1 MTVYASKPEFNIREK
16 LKELDGKQDK
26 LLTRPGFLLT
36 MGTATFSPATGFQ
49 NLTDWQ
55 GTGVNFF
62 STTIFDQGGNCN
74 NGKFIAPYAGLYHFN
89 FKLQV
94 SYSSGYMYSYIYVN
108 GGDITSVSCQFY
120 QNNNVNTLSFT
131 YAAKEGDFFEP
142 YIQNNYSGGT
152 AAGGLFSGHYIG

>member
-1 MTVYASKPEFNIREK
+1 MTINSYKKSEDLRTIIT
-16 LKELDGKQDK
+16 ELNGKQDK
-26 LLTRPGFLLT
+26 MSHRPGFLLT
-36 MGTATFSPATGFQ
+36 MGTGTFSPATGFQ

-62 STTIFDQGGNCN
+62 STTIFDQGGNCD
-74 NGKFIAPYAGLYHFN
+74 NGKFIAPYTGLYHFN

-94 SYSSGYMYSYIYVN
+94 AYSSGYMYSYIFVN
-108 GGDITSVSCQFY
+108 GGDIASVSCQFY

-131 YAAKEGDFFEP
+131 YAAKEGDIFEP
-142 YIQNNYSGGT
+142 YIQNNYAGGT